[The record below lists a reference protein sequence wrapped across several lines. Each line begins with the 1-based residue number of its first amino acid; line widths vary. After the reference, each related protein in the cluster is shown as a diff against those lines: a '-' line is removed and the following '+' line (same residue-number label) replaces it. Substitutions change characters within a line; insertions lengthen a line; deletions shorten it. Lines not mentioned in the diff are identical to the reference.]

1 MKYYNVKFTFDIP
14 VMVNDD
20 EEDVDAYYE
29 ARDKFADFSI
39 NEASVKIEPIDSS
52 KYEKDVATIN
62 KLHKSND

>member
-1 MKYYNVKFTFDIP
+1 MKYYNVKLTFDIP
-14 VMVNDD
+14 VIVKDD

-39 NEASVKIEPIDSS
+39 NEASVKIEPIDQA
-52 KYEKDVATIN
+52 KYERDLATIS